1 MFNYVVCV
9 STMRCKILEN
19 NALLNS
25 DIPLLIINQCKAENE
40 ELTADDFSDFQPN
53 KIEFYNFYELGLSK
67 SRNRALERASAEW
80 VIIVD
85 DDVCFDDNCLRRLI
99 NDSSDFDVIVF
110 SNSDQTG
117 PKFSNDENVMRIIFS
132 AASWCIAVKKEF
144 IDAKQLRFD
153 ERFGLGST
161 FISTEENSFLWDA
174 KRYGARIKSSNLP
187 AVTHL
192 GVSTGFDWN
201 NKLWESKGAFFARN
215 LGLLGLPAGMFFIM
229 RKSISYRL
237 SIIRSTKNFLI
248 GYFGFK
254 KLAQS

>member
-80 VIIVD
+80 VIIAD

-153 ERFGLGST
+153 EVWTWFD
-161 FISTEENSFLWDA
+161 I
-174 KRYGARIKSSNLP
+174 
-187 AVTHL
+187 HL
-192 GVSTGFDWN
+192 NRGKFFFMGCKKIWCSDQ
-201 NKLWESKGAFFARN
+201 KL
-215 LGLLGLPAGMFFIM
+215 
-229 RKSISYRL
+229 
-237 SIIRSTKNFLI
+237 
-248 GYFGFK
+248 
-254 KLAQS
+254 